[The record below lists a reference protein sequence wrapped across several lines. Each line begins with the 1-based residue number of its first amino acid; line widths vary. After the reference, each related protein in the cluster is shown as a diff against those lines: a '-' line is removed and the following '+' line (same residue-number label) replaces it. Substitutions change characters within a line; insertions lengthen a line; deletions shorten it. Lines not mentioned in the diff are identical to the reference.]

1 LAAPLES
8 QSGFNERVAVAQAH
22 VELSRDLSLFDITMI
37 GVGAMIGAGIF
48 VLTGIAAGAAGPALI
63 VSFAL
68 NGIITLFTAM
78 AYAELGSAIPGAGGG
93 YLWVKEGLPGPTA
106 FLAGWMD
113 WFAHSVAGSL
123 YALGFGAHIGLV
135 LQEFGIHIAGL
146 GEVQLQKV
154 FGAIIILI
162 FVYINYRG
170 ASETGAAG
178 NIITVLKVMIIGL
191 FIASGLWA
199 IYGNPSYLQKFENFS
214 PNGLAGVFSAM
225 GLTFIAFEGYEII
238 VQAGEEV
245 KDPRRN
251 IPRAVFLSLAI
262 VIPIYLLV
270 AFVSMGAVNPETD
283 IPTYQWL
290 AEHAELGV
298 VEAARQFMPL
308 GTILLIIGG
317 ILSTMSA
324 LNATTY
330 SSTRVSFA
338 MGRDR
343 NLPDA
348 FADVHPRTR
357 TPYKALFLSGV
368 VILGMA
374 VAIPIEDV
382 ATAADVMFLLLFIQV
397 NVAAIT
403 LRKKYGDRLSYGFLM
418 PFFPYIPIV
427 VIIIKLGLALFM
439 FGYSPIAWY
448 ITLAWIASG
457 VVFYL
462 LYARPRED
470 KSDRSTVISEAK
482 LLPNP
487 VDPAQYRVL
496 VPIANP
502 ESLQGLL
509 EPALNAARQ
518 HDGAITLLHVISVP
532 DQLPLS
538 AGREYLQRS
547 EELRSRA
554 LEMMEHEDVPL
565 EVEVRISHNLVR
577 AIVETAEEKT
587 ANLLIMGWR
596 GQSFQP
602 GTRIGKNID
611 DLIDRVNCKVLVVQ
625 QELIKQPR
633 RILIPVQDPQQ
644 VRFALEAVG
653 YLTGAPVVDK
663 VIAHVFPENAP
674 TEAQEEFFRQ
684 VRREIDAFEKR
695 FPKTRGSIKTEG
707 FLAPDPLEA
716 IVQASA
722 EYDHVIIGAT
732 RDGWLKRRFF
742 DSFPMI
748 LAERIEVPVALTRPR
763 TNVFGFGL
771 RQILNY
777 FWGGYLDIEPR
788 SQRELMELGLL
799 LPPDQAKPYALAT
812 AVNRPALLLT
822 GVLGIGSAVSIYA
835 GGGGT
840 MSWIGSAG
848 FVLAL
853 WLFTAIAMQ
862 PSPQEMDG
870 PPRP

>member
-1 LAAPLES
+1 MS
-8 QSGFNERVAVAQAH
+8 QAH

-63 VSFAL
+63 LSFAL

-78 AYAELGSAIPGAGGG
+78 AYAELGSAMPGAGGG

-113 WFAHSVAGSL
+113 WFAHAVAGSL

-135 LQEFGIHIAGL
+135 FQEFGIHVPGV
-146 GEVQLQKV
+146 GEVQLQKILS
-154 FGAIIILI
+154 AIIIVV

-170 ASETGAAG
+170 ASETGKAG
-178 NIITVLKVMIIGL
+178 NIITVLKVLIIGI
-191 FIASGLWA
+191 FIASGIWA
-199 IYGNPSYLQKFENFS
+199 IYGNPSYLDKFRNFN
-214 PNGLAGVFSAM
+214 PNGITGILSAM

-245 KDPRRN
+245 KNPRRN

-262 VIPIYLLV
+262 VIPIYMLV
-270 AFVSMGAVNPETD
+270 AFVSMGAVNPESG
-283 IPTYQWL
+283 IPTYLWL

-317 ILSTMSA
+317 VLSTMSA

-357 TPYKALFLSGV
+357 TPYKALLLSGV
-368 VILGMA
+368 VILVMA
-374 VAIPIEDV
+374 LAIPIEDV
-382 ATAADVMFLLLFIQV
+382 ATAADIMFLLLFIQV
-397 NVAAIT
+397 NIAVIT
-403 LRKKYGDRLSYGFLM
+403 LRKKYGDRLKYGFLL
-418 PFFPYIPIV
+418 PFFPYIPIA
-427 VIIIKLGLALFM
+427 VIIFKLGLALFM
-439 FGYSPIAWY
+439 FGFSPIAWY
-448 ITLAWIASG
+448 YVLAWIAG
-457 VVFYL
+457 GALIYY

-470 KSDRSTVISEAK
+470 VSDRSTVISEAK

-487 VDPAQYRVL
+487 VDPEQYRVL

-502 ESLQGLL
+502 ESLPGLL
-509 EPALNAARQ
+509 TPALNAARQ
-518 HDGAITLLHVISVP
+518 HDGAITLLHVITVP

-538 AGREYLQRS
+538 AGREYIRRS
-547 EELRSRA
+547 ERLREMA
-554 LEMMEHEDVPL
+554 LELMEHEDVPL
-565 EVEVRISHNLVR
+565 EFEVRISHRLTR

-596 GQSFQP
+596 GESKQV
-602 GTRIGKNID
+602 GARIGKNID

-625 QELIKQPR
+625 QERIKRPE

-653 YLTGAPVVDK
+653 YLTGEPVVEK
-663 VIAHVFPENAP
+663 VIAHVFPEDSPADVQ
-674 TEAQEEFFRQ
+674 EAFFRQ
-684 VRREIDAFEKR
+684 VRREIEAFERR
-695 FPKTRGSIKTEG
+695 FPKTRSSIKTQG
-707 FLAPDPLEA
+707 FLAPNPMDA
-716 IVQASA
+716 IVKASV

-742 DSFPMI
+742 DTFPMI
-748 LAERIEVPVALTRPR
+748 LAQRIEVPVALTRPR
-763 TNVFGFGL
+763 THLFGFGL
-771 RQILNY
+771 RQILNF

-788 SQRELMELGLL
+788 SQRELMDHGVL
-799 LPPDQAKPYALAT
+799 LPPEQAKPRERVT
-812 AVNRPALLLT
+812 AINRPALLLT
-822 GVLGIGSAVSIYA
+822 GVLAVGSVVAMYAGQGETLTWVGAVSF
-835 GGGGT
+835 
-840 MSWIGSAG
+840 M
-848 FVLAL
+848 LAL
-853 WLFTAIAMQ
+853 WLFTAIAIQ
-862 PSPQEMDG
+862 PSPSEMDSSLK
-870 PPRP
+870 P